1 MFLEGSD
8 GEDWSKSEDEDED
21 DGKDTYLPDPLEVAQ
36 LEVGNGKQSL
46 NDSEKRQTNTESEI
60 PKTDD

>member
-8 GEDWSKSEDEDED
+8 GEDWSKSEDED

-36 LEVGNGKQSL
+36 LEVGNGKESL
-46 NDSEKRQTNTESEI
+46 NDSEKCQTNTESEI
-60 PKTDD
+60 PKTDDK